1 MKSDGLTKPKSIEDH
16 SKFQSDLNMTTKE
29 RAVRYGTVSVMGTD
43 EVAELEPEL
52 QGNAP
57 KWKDIWRID

>member
-1 MKSDGLTKPKSIEDH
+1 PKI
-16 SKFQSDLNMTTKE
+16 LRNTTATLYKYKVQYRDTE
-29 RAVRYGTVSVMGTD
+29 CLQVTGTAVRVGTVSVMGTD
-43 EVAELEPEL
+43 EVAEVEPEL